1 MCGVLVL
8 ALASG
13 LWWWLGERHRH
24 WPAWEAF
31 AEGFIQADGRVV
43 DHTAGGRTVSEGQ
56 AYAAFFALVANDRER
71 FDAVVSW
78 TRNNLS
84 DGSFATRLPAWLWG
98 EKDDGSW
105 GVIDANPASDADLWL
120 IFALFEAARLWG
132 APDYNTMAQQLLI
145 HVKDKVVPEL
155 PGVGSMLIPAPEGFL
170 LESGHWRLNPSYL
183 PEFQFRYLQEQDP
196 EGPWMAIWRHHL
208 ALMQTHLTQGLAP
221 DWYEVDDNG
230 TPSVCSVTGSIGSY
244 DAIRVYL
251 WAAMAPTESSGQ
263 GMMPILA
270 AAAPVLRRAV
280 TGEPI
285 EKVDTLTGEG
295 QGTTPAGF
303 AAALLPY
310 FDALG
315 DDSAVAAL
323 RERLKTDRHDGHLG
337 QPAHYFEQVLALF
350 GEGFFERRFGFDGLG
365 RLNTR
370 WMH

>member
-145 HVKDKVVPEL
+145 HVKGKVVPEL

-183 PEFQFRYLQEQDP
+183 PEFQFRYLQERDP

-251 WAAMAPTESSGQ
+251 WAAMAPTQSSGQ

-323 RERLKTDRHDGHLG
+323 RERLKADRHDGHLG